1 MSTSQRVSRGFH
13 RIGVFLSMFVLAV
26 GLVLIIS
33 NVIRLRL
40 WDIQLDELP
49 MVFGGLVIGL
59 IILGVACLSIYGLV
73 RAIGWVIGGFIASR
87 RFRPL
92 KTARPSSADVR
103 RSYNGC
109 KGSDPSRENKN
120 SPRVIRS

>member
-1 MSTSQRVSRGFH
+1 
-13 RIGVFLSMFVLAV
+13 MFVLAV

-33 NVIRLRL
+33 DVIRLRL

-73 RAIGWVIGGFIASR
+73 RAIGWVIGGFIAS
-87 RFRPL
+87 
-92 KTARPSSADVR
+92 
-103 RSYNGC
+103 
-109 KGSDPSRENKN
+109 
-120 SPRVIRS
+120 